1 MEEIINN
8 KIKKK
13 YYLLFMKKI
22 QNHLI
27 IKKTLQAKI
36 VKYQIKKAMESLLIN
51 VIIKMQNRVLN
62 EKLKVFLVKKFLYK
76 VIQQYIEHYKEL
88 ASSRLSLSEIKLK
101 QSIIIDNN
109 KKQFELLKLKNNF
122 YSFLSSLEASM
133 NNKKVGLIKNSFLY
147 NQKKNH
153 IKYFF
158 YQCKKLSF
166 ISNKKKDCYK
176 LFFSQINLILIDK
189 TKRNVALQ
197 NYNFFVLSLNFAYF
211 RKKAKTCKDRKTKKE
226 LIRNNVCKIF
236 IDRCKLKKDNNR
248 KFELLNKKFKENENI
263 IKIHKNEIKNFMILF
278 AKKCENIKKNKITLK
293 RKIFNI
299 LKKNVEISKDLK
311 HYLSELNEIE

>member
-8 KIKKK
+8 KIKKIH
-13 YYLLFMKKI
+13 YLLFMKKI

-27 IKKTLQAKI
+27 IKKTIQAKI
-36 VKYQIKKAMESLLIN
+36 VKYQIKKAMENLLIN

-133 NNKKVGLIKNSFLY
+133 INKKVESIKNRFLY

-158 YQCKKLSF
+158 YQCKTLSF
-166 ISNKKKDCYK
+166 ISNKKKECYK

-189 TKRNVALQ
+189 TKRNAALQ
-197 NYNFFVLSLNFAYF
+197 NYNFFVLSLNFAFF
-211 RKKAKTCKDRKTKKE
+211 RKNVKVCKDRKTKKE
-226 LIRNNVCKIF
+226 LIRNNICKIF

-311 HYLSELNEIE
+311 HYLNELNEME

>member
-8 KIKKK
+8 KIKKIH
-13 YYLLFMKKI
+13 YLLFMKKI

-27 IKKTLQAKI
+27 IKKTIQAKI
-36 VKYQIKKAMESLLIN
+36 VKYQIKKAMENLLIN

-88 ASSRLSLSEIKLK
+88 ASSRFSLSEIKLK

-122 YSFLSSLEASM
+122 YLFLLSLEASM
-133 NNKKVGLIKNSFLY
+133 INKKVESIKNRFLY

-158 YQCKKLSF
+158 YQCKTLLF
-166 ISNKKKDCYK
+166 ISIKKKECYK

-189 TKRNVALQ
+189 TKRNAALQ
-197 NYNFFVLSLNFAYF
+197 NYNFFVLSLNFAFF
-211 RKKAKTCKDRKTKKE
+211 RKNVKVCKDRKTKKE

-248 KFELLNKKFKENENI
+248 KFKLLNKKFKENENI

-311 HYLSELNEIE
+311 HYLNELNEME